1 MLAKLLI
8 SLLGTAGAYALYE
21 VLRAVYRELTS
32 PLRHI
37 PGPKSAHWLYGNM
50 KEFMED
56 EDSGL
61 EERWVQEYGTTFKFH
76 RFFGQSGLHT
86 TDTKA
91 MHHFISNTH
100 IYQKSEAS
108 RFSLGRIVGPG
119 ILVVEGDVHKQQRK
133 IMNPAF
139 GAPQVRELTQIFVDK
154 SIQLR
159 DIWAAQASNGGG
171 VARVE
176 VLSWLSKAT
185 LDIIG
190 LAGFNYNIDALGA
203 SEGAAQNELA
213 EAFEAVFAAQ
223 TGGFSVIRFF
233 QLRFPVLRRFLRKRD
248 QVAVDAQA
256 MMRIGREL
264 LAQSKSEVAQ
274 NGTFDTGT
282 GRARDLLSLLV
293 RANTS
298 KDLPASQRLSDED
311 VIAQVPT
318 FLVAGHETTS
328 TAVTWALFALTQ
340 HREVQT
346 RLREELQGV
355 DTDRPTMDE
364 LNALPFL
371 DCVVRET
378 LRLYAPV
385 PGTGRIALRDDV
397 VPLATPYADTK
408 GVVHQNLLCVLST
421 PDHDRVLTSFL
432 VYSSLLPSTTD
443 QTFTDRIRKG
453 ESIFIP
459 ILAIN
464 RDSKIWGPDAMKFRP
479 NRWAEGPDRLTVPPA
494 GAHAIPG
501 VWGHMLTFHGGPRSC
516 IGFRFALVEMKA
528 LLFTLIRTLEF
539 ELAMPVADMGQKG
552 TAIVQRPIV
561 LSDPKAGN
569 QLPLLVRAAPSRA

>member
-1 MLAKLLI
+1 MLVNLLV

-21 VLRAVYRELTS
+21 ILRAVYRELTS

-37 PGPKSAHWLYGNM
+37 PGPKSGHWFWGNM

-61 EERWVQEYGTTFKFH
+61 EERWVQRYGTTFKFH

-91 MHHFISNTH
+91 MHHFLSNTH

-119 ILVVEGDVHKQQRK
+119 ILVVEGDVHKQQ
-133 IMNPAF
+133 NPAF

-154 SIQLR
+154 SIELR
-159 DIWAAQASNGGG
+159 DIWAAQAANTGG

-190 LAGFNYNIDALGA
+190 LAGFNYNINALGA
-203 SEGAAQNELA
+203 LEGAAQNELA
-213 EAFEAVFAAQ
+213 EAFEAVFAAE
-223 TGGFSVIRFF
+223 TGGFSVVRFF
-233 QLRFPVLRRFLRKRD
+233 QLRFPILRRFLRKRD
-248 QVAVDAQA
+248 KVAVDAQA
-256 MMRIGREL
+256 TMMRIGREL
-264 LAQSKSEVAQ
+264 LAESKREVAQ
-274 NGTFDTGT
+274 NGTFETGA

-298 KDLPASQRLSDED
+298 KDLPANQRLSDED

-318 FLVAGHETTS
+318 FLVAGHATTS

-340 HREVQT
+340 HPDIQT

-378 LRLYAPV
+378 LRVHAPV
-385 PGTGRIALRDDV
+385 PGTVRIALRDDI
-397 VPLATPYADTK
+397 VPLATPYTNTK
-408 GVVHQNLLCVLST
+408 GVVHQNLL
-421 PDHDRVLTSFL
+421 
-432 VYSSLLPSTTD
+432 
-443 QTFTDRIRKG
+443 IRKG

-459 ILAIN
+459 IIAMN
-464 RDSKIWGPDAMKFRP
+464 RDSKIWGPDAMEFRP
-479 NRWAEGPDRLTVPPA
+479 DRWAEGPDRLAVPPA

-501 VWGHMLTFHGGPRSC
+501 VSC

-528 LLFTLIRTLEF
+528 LLFTLIRTLQF
-539 ELAMPVADMGQKG
+539 ELAVPVADMGQKG

-569 QLPLLVRAAPSRA
+569 QLPLLVRAVSLQR

>member
-1 MLAKLLI
+1 MLARMLI

-37 PGPKSAHWLYGNM
+37 PGPKSTHWFYGNM

-91 MHHFISNTH
+91 MHHFVSNTH

-159 DIWAAQASNGGG
+159 DIWASQASNGGG

-190 LAGFNYNIDALGA
+190 LAGFNYNINALGA

-213 EAFEAVFAAQ
+213 EAFEAVFAAE
-223 TGGFSVIRFF
+223 TGGFSVLRFI

-248 QVAVDAQA
+248 RVAADAQA
-256 MMRIGREL
+256 TMMRIGREL

-274 NGTFDTGT
+274 NGTFETGT

-298 KDLPASQRLSDED
+298 KDLPAHQRLSDED

-340 HREVQT
+340 HPEVQT

-378 LRLYAPV
+378 LRLHAPV

-397 VPLATPYADTK
+397 VPLATPYTDTK
-408 GVVHQNLLCVLST
+408 GVVHQNLL
-421 PDHDRVLTSFL
+421 
-432 VYSSLLPSTTD
+432 
-443 QTFTDRIRKG
+443 IRKG

-464 RDSKIWGPDAMKFRP
+464 RDRKIWGPDAMKFRP
-479 NRWAEGPDRLTVPPA
+479 ARWEEGPDRLAAPPA

-539 ELAMPVADMGQKG
+539 ELAVPVADMGQKG

-569 QLPLLVRAAPSRA
+569 QLPLLVRAAPSRG

>member
-21 VLRAVYRELTS
+21 ILRAVYRELTS

-37 PGPKSAHWLYGNM
+37 PGPKSTHWFYGNM

-61 EERWVQEYGTTFKFH
+61 EERWVQEYGTTFKLH

-86 TDTKA
+86 TDMKA

-139 GAPQVRELTQIFVDK
+139 GAPQVRELTEIFVDK
-154 SIQLR
+154 SIELR
-159 DIWAAQASNGGG
+159 DIWAAQAANGGG

-190 LAGFNYNIDALGA
+190 LAGFNYNINALGA

-213 EAFEAVFAAQ
+213 EAFEAVFAAE

-256 MMRIGREL
+256 TMMRIGREL
-264 LAQSKSEVAQ
+264 LAESKREVAQ
-274 NGTFDTGT
+274 NGTFETGT

-298 KDLPASQRLSDED
+298 KDLPANQRLSDED

-340 HREVQT
+340 HPDIQT

-355 DTDRPTMDE
+355 DTDRPTMDD

-378 LRLYAPV
+378 LRVHAPV

-397 VPLATPYADTK
+397 VPLATPYTDTK
-408 GVVHQNLLCVLST
+408 GVVHQNLL
-421 PDHDRVLTSFL
+421 
-432 VYSSLLPSTTD
+432 
-443 QTFTDRIRKG
+443 IRKG

-459 ILAIN
+459 IMAIN
-464 RDSKIWGPDAMKFRP
+464 RDRNIWGPDAMEFRP
-479 NRWAEGPDRLTVPPA
+479 DRWAEGLDGGIAPPT

-501 VWGHMLTFHGGPRSC
+501 VWGHMLTFHGGPRGC

-539 ELAMPVADMGQKG
+539 ELAVPVADMGQKG

-561 LSDPKAGN
+561 LSDSKAGN
-569 QLPLLVRAAPSRA
+569 QLPLLVRAAPFRG